1 MFYMNNCLY
10 FYLFIAVLTFKKGL
24 FRFQLSQ
31 LMWTIATL
39 CLVVGQC
46 KALGSQVMNGLFWFF
61 FPMATVVMNDVSAYF
76 CGITMGKKF
85 IKAPF
90 LELSPNKTWEGF
102 IGGGVLTC
110 IFSFF
115 FPVLLAQFTWFTCPA
130 ESLSI
135 IPPASATLDCEIN
148 SVFLPQVYEILPP
161 DLDIFSSLGTLSL
174 TLYPIQLHGLVY
186 GLFAAIVAP
195 FGGFMASAVKRA
207 YGIKD
212 FESFFPGHGGMMD
225 RMDCQL
231 LMLAFTW
238 VHYNTFIN
246 TMRTPTVST
255 LLAASSLLTP
265 ENQMALYEK
274 VIYIIVIVIKV

>member
-1 MFYMNNCLY
+1 
-10 FYLFIAVLTFKKGL
+10 
-24 FRFQLSQ
+24 
-31 LMWTIATL
+31 
-39 CLVVGQC
+39 
-46 KALGSQVMNGLFWFF
+46 
-61 FPMATVVMNDVSAYF
+61 
-76 CGITMGKKF
+76 
-85 IKAPF
+85 
-90 LELSPNKTWEGF
+90 
-102 IGGGVLTC
+102 
-110 IFSFF
+110 
-115 FPVLLAQFTWFTCPA
+115 
-130 ESLSI
+130 
-135 IPPASATLDCEIN
+135 
-148 SVFLPQVYEILPP
+148 
-161 DLDIFSSLGTLSL
+161 LDIFSSLGTLSL

-274 VIYIIVIVIKV
+274 VIYIVVIVIKV